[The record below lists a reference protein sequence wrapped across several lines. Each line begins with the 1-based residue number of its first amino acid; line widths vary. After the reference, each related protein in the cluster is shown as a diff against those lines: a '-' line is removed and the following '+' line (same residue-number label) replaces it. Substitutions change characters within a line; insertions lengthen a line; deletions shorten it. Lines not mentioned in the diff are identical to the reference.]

1 MFTRKTA
8 ITLLVGFVLGVL
20 TAIVA
25 RPYLGRNL
33 EEAVSGRR
41 ESVAGLVTVKQRQGD
56 RLLLTIVTRDGASLA
71 TFEKMAAEINLLVE
85 EGDTVALGLRGGYE
99 PFLQDPDIRGVR
111 KPPFH
116 GGRPAAPDTT
126 AALPDTLPGMEPTGS
141 DMMPT
146 PTPPDTANGK
156 PASRWYD

>member
-1 MFTRKTA
+1 MFSRKTA
-8 ITLLVGFVLGVL
+8 ITALVGFVLGII

-25 RPYLGRNL
+25 RPYLGQNL
-33 EEAVSGRR
+33 QEAVSGKR
-41 ESVAGLVTVKQRQGD
+41 ESVSGLVTAKQRQGD

-71 TFEKMAAEINLLVE
+71 TFEKMADEINLLVE

-116 GGRPAAPDTT
+116 GGPVAAEPDTAAAVPDT
-126 AALPDTLPGMEPTGS
+126 APATEGLEGDTLGAKPDTLNP
-141 DMMPT
+141 
-146 PTPPDTANGK
+146 A

>member
-1 MFTRKTA
+1 MFSRKTA
-8 ITLLVGFVLGVL
+8 ITALVGFVLGII

-25 RPYLGRNL
+25 RPYLGQNL
-33 EEAVSGRR
+33 QEAVSGKR

-71 TFEKMAAEINLLVE
+71 TFQKMADEINLLVE

-111 KPPFH
+111 KPPFR
-116 GGRPAAPDTT
+116 GGPATVQPDT
-126 AALPDTLPGMEPTGS
+126 AAAGPDTLPGME
-141 DMMPT
+141 MPET
-146 PTPPDTANGK
+146 DTLLTKPDTVNGR

>member
-1 MFTRKTA
+1 MFSRKTA
-8 ITLLVGFVLGVL
+8 ITALVGFVLGII

-25 RPYLGRNL
+25 RPYLGQNL
-33 EEAVSGRR
+33 QEAVSGKR
-41 ESVAGLVTVKQRQGD
+41 ESVSGLVTVKQRQGE

-71 TFEKMAAEINLLVE
+71 TFEKMADEINLLVE

-116 GGRPAAPDTT
+116 GGPAAAAPDT
-126 AALPDTLPGMEPTGS
+126 AAATPDTLSGVARPET
-141 DMMPT
+141 DT
-146 PTPPDTANGK
+146 LQLKPDTLNGT
-156 PASRWYD
+156 ASSRWYD

>member
-8 ITLLVGFVLGVL
+8 ITLLVGFVLGII

-41 ESVAGLVTVKQRQGD
+41 ESVAGLVTAKQRQGD
-56 RLLLTIVTRDGASLA
+56 RLLLTIDTRDGASLA
-71 TFEKMAAEINLLVE
+71 TFQKMADEINLLIE

-111 KPPFH
+111 KPPFR
-116 GGRPAAPDTT
+116 GGQPAAEPDT
-126 AALPDTLPGMEPTGS
+126 AAAVPDTLPGMEPPGADT
-141 DMMPT
+141 MQT
-146 PTPPDTANGK
+146 PADTANRV